1 LAEKTEPRKC
11 IAVVRVR
18 GTVSA
23 TMQARETLEMLH
35 LKHSNHGLLVDDRP
49 SYSGMLMAVRDYV
62 TYGEPSKETVAELIK
77 RRGRVKGDKKLTEEY
92 AQKSGF
98 KSLDDLAEAVHSGRA
113 EYWKLPNIQPFFR
126 LHPPSKGYKG
136 KIKRSFGSGGEL
148 GYRGEKIDDL
158 LKRMF

>member
-1 LAEKTEPRKC
+1 
-11 IAVVRVR
+11 
-18 GTVSA
+18 
-23 TMQARETLEMLH
+23 
-35 LKHSNHGLLVDDRP
+35 
-49 SYSGMLMAVRDYV
+49 V

-98 KSLDDLAEAVHSGRA
+98 KSLDDLAEAVYSGRA

-136 KIKRSFGSGGEL
+136 KIKRNFGSGGEL
-148 GYRGEKIDDL
+148 GYRGEKINDL